1 MTFLID
7 KRFARPR
14 VLLILKIL
22 MKYIYVF
29 GISIAIIFKTE
40 EKISLAEFEVFFN
53 SNMKIASQI
62 YSKG

>member
-7 KRFARPR
+7 KRFAWPC

-29 GISIAIIFKTE
+29 DISIAIIFKTE

-53 SNMKIASQI
+53 SNMRTASQI

>member
-7 KRFARPR
+7 KRFAWPH
-14 VLLILKIL
+14 VLILKIL

-29 GISIAIIFKTE
+29 DISIAIIFKTE

>member
-1 MTFLID
+1 
-7 KRFARPR
+7 
-14 VLLILKIL
+14 

-29 GISIAIIFKTE
+29 DISIAIIFKTE

-53 SNMKIASQI
+53 SNMRTASQI